1 LLVVARKGVSQSQS
15 GKIREVAMGTEIFSL
30 NGKVAVITGS
40 GRSIGKG
47 IALCMAEAGADIVVT
62 ARTQA
67 QIDETVA
74 EIKSKGRRALGVQF
88 DARDADQV
96 KALAGKAVAEFG
108 RIDIWVNNVGTPT
121 HWDNIDMTDSGWD
134 AMLKENLKTT
144 FLGCQVAGKLMRE
157 KNIKGSII
165 NISTTSTRPGAGG
178 EGSPA
183 YSAAKSGVNS
193 LTTTF
198 ALALAPYGI
207 RVNCVVPGQTL
218 HPVSMVYSNF
228 KDPEV
233 RAAAEGRVPLG
244 RLGTP
249 EDIGWAC
256 VYLSS
261 DAASYVTGDILSVS
275 GGR

>member
-1 LLVVARKGVSQSQS
+1 
-15 GKIREVAMGTEIFSL
+15 MGTEIFSL

-47 IALCMAEAGADIVVT
+47 IALCMADAGADIVVT
-62 ARTQA
+62 ARTQT

-74 EIKSKGRRALGVQF
+74 EIRSKGRRATGLQF
-88 DARDADQV
+88 DAREVAEV
-96 KALAGKAVAEFG
+96 KAVAEKTVAEFG

-121 HWDNIDMTDSGWD
+121 HWDSIDMTDNGWD
-134 AMLKENLKTT
+134 AMLRENLKTT
-144 FLGCQVAGKLMRE
+144 FLGCQAASKVMRA
-157 KNIKGSII
+157 KNTRGSII
-165 NISTTSTRPGAGG
+165 NISTTSSMPGPGG

-193 LTTTF
+193 LTGTF
-198 ALALAPYGI
+198 AMALAPYGI

-228 KDPEV
+228 KDPQV
-233 RAAAEGRVPLG
+233 RAAAEKRVPLG

-261 DAASYVTGDILSVS
+261 EAASYVTGHILSVA

>member
-1 LLVVARKGVSQSQS
+1 
-15 GKIREVAMGTEIFSL
+15 MGTDIFSL
-30 NGKVAVITGS
+30 SGKVAVITGS

-47 IALCMAEAGADIVVT
+47 IALCMAEAGADVVVT

-67 QIDETVA
+67 QIDETVS
-74 EIKSKGRRALGVQF
+74 EIKGRGRRAIGVQF
-88 DARDADQV
+88 DAREAAQV
-96 KALAGKAVAEFG
+96 SALAEKTVAELG

-121 HWDNIDMTDSGWD
+121 HWDNIDMKDNGWD
-134 AMLKENLKTT
+134 AMIKENLKTT
-144 FLGCQVAGKLMRE
+144 FLGCQAASRVMRE
-157 KNIKGSII
+157 KKTRGSII
-165 NISTTSTRPGAGG
+165 NISTTSSMPGTGG

-193 LTTTF
+193 LTVTF
-198 ALALAPYGI
+198 AMALAPYGI
-207 RVNCVVPGQTL
+207 RVNCVMPGQTL

-233 RAAAEGRVPLG
+233 RAAAEKRVPLG

-249 EDIGWAC
+249 EDVGWAC

-261 DAASYVTGDILSVS
+261 DAASYVTAHVLSVA

>member
-1 LLVVARKGVSQSQS
+1 
-15 GKIREVAMGTEIFSL
+15 MGTQIFSL
-30 NGKVAVITGS
+30 EGKVAVVTGS

-74 EIKSKGRRALGVQF
+74 EIQAKGRKALGIQF
-88 DARDADQV
+88 DAREAAQV
-96 KALAGKAVAEFG
+96 RAVAEKTVAEFG
-108 RIDIWVNNVGTPT
+108 RIDLWVNNVGTPT

-144 FLGCQVAGKLMRE
+144 FLGCQAASKAMKE
-157 KNIKGSII
+157 KGTRGSII
-165 NISTTSTRPGAGG
+165 NISTTSSRPGPGG
-178 EGSPA
+178 GSSPA

-193 LTTTF
+193 LTVTF
-198 ALALAPYGI
+198 AMALAPHGI
-207 RVNCVVPGQTL
+207 RVNCVLPGQTL

-233 RAAAEGRVPLG
+233 RAAAEKRVPLG

-261 DAASYVTGDILSVS
+261 DAASYVTGHVLSVA
-275 GGR
+275 GGL

>member
-1 LLVVARKGVSQSQS
+1 
-15 GKIREVAMGTEIFSL
+15 MGTDIFSL

-74 EIKSKGRRALGVQF
+74 EIKAKGRKAIGIQF
-88 DARDADQV
+88 DARDAAQV
-96 KALAGKAVAEFG
+96 KAVADKTVAEFG

-134 AMLKENLKTT
+134 AMLRENLKTT
-144 FLGCQVAGKLMRE
+144 FLGCQAAGKAMRDN
-157 KNIKGSII
+157 KTRGSII
-165 NISTTSTRPGAGG
+165 NISSTSSAPSMGP
-178 EGSPA
+178 EVSPA

-193 LTTTF
+193 LTVTF
-198 ALALAPYGI
+198 AAALAPYGI
-207 RVNCVVPGQTL
+207 RVNCVLPGQTL
-218 HPVSMVYSNF
+218 HPVSMEYSNF

-233 RAAAEGRVPLG
+233 KAAAEKRVPLG

-261 DAASYVTGDILSVS
+261 EAGSYVTGHVLSVA

>member
-1 LLVVARKGVSQSQS
+1 
-15 GKIREVAMGTEIFSL
+15 MGTEIFSL
-30 NGKVAVITGS
+30 NGKVAVIAGS

-67 QIDETVA
+67 QIDETAA
-74 EIKSKGRRALGVQF
+74 EIRAKGKRAIGIQF
-88 DARDADQV
+88 DARESAQV
-96 KALAGKAVAEFG
+96 NALAEKTVAEFG

-121 HWDNIDMTDSGWD
+121 HWDKIDMTDNGWD

-144 FLGCQVAGKLMRE
+144 FLGCQVASRVMRE
-157 KNIKGSII
+157 KNSKGSII
-165 NISTTSTRPGAGG
+165 NISSTSSAPAA
-178 EGSPA
+178 EVEASPA

-193 LTTTF
+193 LTVTF
-198 ALALAPYGI
+198 AMALARYGI

-233 RAAAEGRVPLG
+233 RAEAEKRVPLG

-261 DAASYVTGDILSVS
+261 AAAAYVTGHVLSVA

>member
-1 LLVVARKGVSQSQS
+1 
-15 GKIREVAMGTEIFSL
+15 MGTEIFAL

-47 IALCMAEAGADIVVT
+47 IALCMAEAGADVVVT
-62 ARTQA
+62 ARTQT

-74 EIKSKGRRALGVQF
+74 EIKARSRRSIGIQF
-88 DARDADQV
+88 DAREAAQV
-96 KALAGKAVAEFG
+96 KAVAEQAVAEFG

-121 HWDNIDMTDSGWD
+121 QWDSIDMADNGWD
-134 AMLKENLKTT
+134 AMLRENLKTT
-144 FLGCQVAGKLMRE
+144 FLGCQAASKVMRE
-157 KNIKGSII
+157 KRTRGSII
-165 NISTTSTRPGAGG
+165 NISSTSSTPAPGSEAA
-178 EGSPA
+178 PA

-193 LTTTF
+193 LTVTF
-198 ALALAPYGI
+198 AMALAPYGI

-228 KDPEV
+228 RDPEI
-233 RAAAEGRVPLG
+233 RAAAEKRVPLG

-261 DAASYVTGDILSVS
+261 EAASYVTGHLLSVA

>member
-1 LLVVARKGVSQSQS
+1 
-15 GKIREVAMGTEIFSL
+15 MGTEIFSL
-30 NGKVAVITGS
+30 NGKVAVVTGS

-47 IALCMAEAGADIVVT
+47 IALCLAEAGADIVVT
-62 ARTQA
+62 ARTQT

-74 EIKSKGRRALGVQF
+74 EIKATGRRATGVQF
-88 DARDADQV
+88 DAREAAHV
-96 KALAGKAVAEFG
+96 NALAEKTVAEFG

-121 HWDNIDMTDSGWD
+121 HWDSIDMTDNGWD
-134 AMLKENLKTT
+134 AMLRENLKTT
-144 FLGCQVAGKLMRE
+144 FLGCQAASKVMRE
-157 KNIKGSII
+157 KQTRGSII
-165 NISTTSTRPGAGG
+165 NISTTSSTLSPGSEA
-178 EGSPA
+178 SPA

-193 LTTTF
+193 LTVTF
-198 ALALAPYGI
+198 AMALAPYGI

-233 RAAAEGRVPLG
+233 RAAAEKRVPLG

-261 DAASYVTGDILSVS
+261 EAASYVTGHILSVA

>member
-1 LLVVARKGVSQSQS
+1 
-15 GKIREVAMGTEIFSL
+15 MGTEIFSL
-30 NGKVAVITGS
+30 AGKSAVITGS

-62 ARTQA
+62 ARTQT

-74 EIKSKGRRALGVQF
+74 EIKAKGRRAIGIQF
-88 DARDADQV
+88 DAREAGQV
-96 KALAGKAVAEFG
+96 EAVAQKALEEFG
-108 RIDIWVNNVGTPT
+108 KIDIWVNNVGTPT
-121 HWDNIDMTDSGWD
+121 HWDKIDMTESGWD
-134 AMLKENLKTT
+134 AMLRENLKTT
-144 FLGCQVAGKLMRE
+144 FLGCQVASKAMRE
-157 KNIKGSII
+157 KKTKGSII
-165 NISTTSTRPGAGG
+165 NISSTSSAPGSGG

-193 LTTTF
+193 LTVTF
-198 ALALAPYGI
+198 AMALAPYGI
-207 RVNCVVPGQTL
+207 RVNCVLPGQTL
-218 HPVSMVYSNF
+218 HPVSMAYSNF

-233 RAAAEGRVPLG
+233 RAAAEKRVPLG

-261 DAASYVTGDILSVS
+261 EAASYVTGHVLSVA

>member
-1 LLVVARKGVSQSQS
+1 
-15 GKIREVAMGTEIFSL
+15 MGTDIFSL

-47 IALCMAEAGADIVVT
+47 IALCMAEAGANIVVT
-62 ARTQA
+62 ARTQV
-67 QIDETVA
+67 QIDDTVA
-74 EIKSKGRRALGVQF
+74 EIRARGRKAIGVQF
-88 DARDADQV
+88 DAREAAQV
-96 KALAGKAVAEFG
+96 TAVAEKAVAEFG

-121 HWDNIDMTDSGWD
+121 HWDGIDMTENGWD
-134 AMLKENLKTT
+134 AMLRENLKTT
-144 FLGCQVAGKLMRE
+144 FLGCQAASKIMRE
-157 KNIKGSII
+157 KRTKGSII
-165 NISTTSTRPGAGG
+165 NISSTSSAPSSGG
-178 EGSPA
+178 EAAPG

-193 LTTTF
+193 LTVTF
-198 ALALAPYGI
+198 AMALAPYGI
-207 RVNCVVPGQTL
+207 RVNCVLPGQTL

-233 RAAAEGRVPLG
+233 RAAAEKRVPLG

-261 DAASYVTGDILSVS
+261 EAASYVTGHVLSVA